1 MLLLTAEN
9 PMVRGQ
15 VAATRGRVHARGM
28 GDDSDRRLPDEPIA
42 ILKAAY
48 FRDGADGAVE
58 AAKHMISA
66 ATAFL
71 TFQYGPDEARRILEV
86 VGAAQGKAS

>member
-1 MLLLTAEN
+1 
-9 PMVRGQ
+9 
-15 VAATRGRVHARGM
+15 M
-28 GDDSDRRLPDEPIA
+28 GDDSDHSLPDEPIA

-48 FRDGADGAVE
+48 FRDGADGAVQ

-71 TFQYGPDEARRILEV
+71 ACQYGPDEARRILQV